1 MKELYPKLEFNQ
13 DTRYAE
19 PMKKVSFSEMR
30 CSLARSLDAV
40 GDWWTLLI
48 VRDIYLGVTRFD
60 DIAEDLG
67 ISRNLLTRRLKH
79 LVDRGVLKR
88 EAYRARPVRHD
99 YRLAPSGLD
108 LVPVILALTAW
119 GDRWAQP
126 AEGQPIR
133 FVHRNCGHAFAAG
146 VACSSCGETLRA
158 EDVTALPGP
167 GGAEMPGTMVVAR
180 RLAQRR
186 HA

>member
-1 MKELYPKLEFNQ
+1 
-13 DTRYAE
+13 
-19 PMKKVSFSEMR
+19 MKKVSFSEMR

-48 VRDIYLGVTRFD
+48 VRDVYLGVTRFD

-67 ISRNLLTRRLKH
+67 ISRNLLTHRLKD
-79 LVDRGVLKR
+79 LVDRGVLRR

-99 YRLAPSGLD
+99 YRLTPSGLD

-119 GDRWAQP
+119 GDRWVQP

-133 FVHRNCGHAFAAG
+133 FVHRNCGKAFEAK
-146 VACSSCGETLRA
+146 VTCSACGDVLRA

-167 GGAEMPGTMVVAR
+167 GGAAKPGTMVLAR
-180 RLAQRR
+180 RLAAHR